1 MTTKNDFI
9 QLQTLK
15 TNMKKILFTSILLF
29 LAYVTN
35 AQKVDGKWV
44 FEKMN
49 FSGYIIYFDDS
60 NKDKE
65 NLIKAW
71 IRVTGAEGD
80 QDETKEIFK
89 NKELIYTGLKEIYK
103 TGIEFKDMKY
113 DQVIKGA
120 AGNYR
125 RDIGKLVF
133 TEQGDDGKTGKKEI
147 SVEITTSGYE
157 DDGYNILSVEI
168 PQEFHETRELKVQ
181 IKDNRLVLE
190 KIETTFIAG
199 EYKAVDEDEILI
211 IYFKKK

>member
-1 MTTKNDFI
+1 
-9 QLQTLK
+9 
-15 TNMKKILFTSILLF
+15 MKKILFTSILLF

-35 AQKVDGKWV
+35 AQKVDGKWG

-49 FSGYIIYFDDS
+49 FSGFIIYFDDS

-80 QDETKEIFK
+80 QDEIKEIIK

-103 TGIEFKDMKY
+103 SGIEFKDMKY

-120 AGNYR
+120 AGSYR
-125 RDIGKLVF
+125 RDIGKLAF

-190 KIETTFIAG
+190 KIKTTFIAG
-199 EYKAVDEDEILI
+199 EYNTVDEDEILI

>member
-1 MTTKNDFI
+1 
-9 QLQTLK
+9 
-15 TNMKKILFTSILLF
+15 MKKIFFTSILLF

-49 FSGYIIYFDDS
+49 LSGFIIYFDDS

-80 QDETKEIFK
+80 QDEIKEIIK
-89 NKELIYTGLKEIYK
+89 NKELFYTGLKEIYK
-103 TGIEFKDMKY
+103 SGIEFKDMKY

-120 AGNYR
+120 AGSYR

-190 KIETTFIAG
+190 KIKTTFIAG
-199 EYKAVDEDEILI
+199 EYNTVDEDEILI